1 MFFYNDIMEMGRVLK
16 CCLVFAFYPYPNLLF
31 SPNLQRAN
39 VLVLSYKLAPKIYAN
54 LFYRDPGLTL

>member
-1 MFFYNDIMEMGRVLK
+1 MGRVLK

-31 SPNLQRAN
+31 FPYHQRAK
-39 VLVLSYKLAPKIYAN
+39 VLVLSYKLAPKIYAS